1 MGLLPRSSLREG
13 EGLRITKTNAITMWF
28 MRFPIDAVWVDRSRR
43 VVKVR
48 ERLRP
53 WLLAASAR
61 GADEVIELPVGT
73 IARTGTQAGDELQYE
88 PA

>member
-1 MGLLPRSSLREG
+1 
-13 EGLRITKTNAITMWF
+13 MWF

-43 VVKVR
+43 VVGTR

-53 WLLAASAR
+53 WLLAASVR
-61 GADEVIELPVGT
+61 GAAEVIELPAGT
-73 IARTGTQAGDELQYE
+73 VARTGTQAGDELQYE

>member
-1 MGLLPRSSLREG
+1 
-13 EGLRITKTNAITMWF
+13 MWF
-28 MRFPIDAVWVDRSRR
+28 MRFPIDAVWVDRDRR

-48 ERLRP
+48 EHLRP
-53 WLLAASAR
+53 WLFAASAR

-73 IARTGTQAGDELQYE
+73 VARTGTQAGDELHYE